1 MSGVRRE
8 DLVRLWQ
15 ELEAKY
21 VTANLGNLVSVDL
34 GRHYETLSGE
44 DRIVFES
51 LLIERI
57 NSDDPGERFTALA
70 VVDDQ
75 EVLAALPVLR
85 RELAALRDAVGPSV
99 PFDRAKLERMVSKL
113 ERAASEESG

>member
-1 MSGVRRE
+1 MSGTRRE
-8 DLVRLWQ
+8 DLVRLWR

-21 VTANLGNLVSVDL
+21 VPDNLGNLVSVDL
-34 GRHYETLSGE
+34 SRRYETLRGE

-57 NSDDPGERFTALA
+57 DSDDPGEKFTALA

-75 EVLAALPVLR
+75 EVVAALPILR
-85 RELAALRDAVGPSV
+85 RQLAALRDAVGPSV
-99 PFDRAKLERMVSKL
+99 PFDRARLERMVLKL
-113 ERAASEESG
+113 ERVE